1 MKTTEG
7 MTLTMTRH
15 ACKQAAQK
23 GFTAE
28 QIQACFDAPKK
39 VYPSRSHPGQFR
51 IVNKDI
57 CLVGIPVSTTEFRA
71 ITLYVNGT
79 LTPPR
84 KDQMNTPEG
93 RRYAERYEKG
103 LGRG

>member
-1 MKTTEG
+1 MKSTAG
-7 MTLTMTRH
+7 MTLSLTRH
-15 ACKQAAQK
+15 ACKQAVQK

-28 QIQACFDAPKK
+28 AIQECFDNPKK
-39 VYPSRSHPGQFR
+39 VYPSGSHPGQYR

-57 CLVGIPVSTTEFRA
+57 CIVGVPVSETEFRG
-71 ITLYVNGT
+71 ITMYVNGT

-93 RRYAERYEKG
+93 RRYAERYAKG
-103 LGRG
+103 QGRG